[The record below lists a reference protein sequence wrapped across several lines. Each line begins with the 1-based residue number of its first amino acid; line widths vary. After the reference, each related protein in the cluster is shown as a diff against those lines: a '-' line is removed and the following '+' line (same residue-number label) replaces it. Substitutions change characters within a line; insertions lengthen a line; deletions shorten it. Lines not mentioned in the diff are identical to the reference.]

1 MNMNDAPEAT
11 RSTQAWLEDILL
23 AQRTAHAADPNP
35 AFGQRLDRLQR
46 LATMTE
52 QHGAELVQA
61 IQADFGHRSA
71 HETRLTD
78 LFMISTAIRHAMR
91 HLRKWMKTRRAE
103 TALHY
108 LPGRNRLMRQPLGV
122 VGVLSPWNYPYQ
134 LAMGPTIAA
143 IAAGNR
149 VMIKPS
155 EYTPRFSAL
164 LEQIVSTHFAR
175 EELAVVNGGLE
186 VGQAFSALPF
196 DHLLFTGSTAAG
208 RQVAVAAAHNL
219 TPVTLELGGKS
230 PAIIDPSANLNAAAR
245 SIAFGKLLNAGQT
258 CIAPDY
264 VLVPHAQRDA
274 FVQALARVARQMYG
288 ESAAN
293 PDYSA
298 IISERHFGRLQSLV
312 DEAIAQGATAQRPT
326 FPATPNA
333 NDATN
338 AHARKFPPT
347 LLLDV
352 QPDMRVM
359 QEEIFGPV
367 LPIVT
372 YSGDVDEAI
381 AFVNERDRPLALYW
395 YGTNTAHRD
404 RVLDRTVSG
413 GVTVN
418 DCIWHFGQESQP
430 FGGVGA
436 SGMGAYH
443 GEWGF
448 RTFSKEKPVF
458 LQAPLNG
465 IGLLY
470 PPYGKVFEGM
480 VRVLKAIT

>member
-1 MNMNDAPEAT
+1 MDMKGTHEVQRAQLVA
-11 RSTQAWLEDILL
+11 LL
-23 AQRTAHAADPNP
+23 DAQRRAHLAAPYP
-35 AFGQRLDRLQR
+35 SFEQRQDRLRR
-46 LATMTE
+46 LEEMTE
-52 QHGAELVQA
+52 RHGPELVEA
-61 IQADFGHRSA
+61 IASDFGHRSR

-78 LFMISTAIRHAMR
+78 LLMIGSAIRHASR
-91 HLRKWMKTRRAE
+91 HLRSWMKPRRMH

-122 VGVLSPWNYPYQ
+122 VGVIAPWNYPYQ

-155 EYTPRFSAL
+155 EYTPNFSGL
-164 LEQIVSTHFAR
+164 LESLVADMFGR
-175 EELAVVNGGLE
+175 DELAVVNGGVE
-186 VGQAFSALPF
+186 VAQSFSGLPF
-196 DHLLFTGSTAAG
+196 DHLVFTGSTATG
-208 RQVAVAAAHNL
+208 RHVAMAAARNL

-230 PAIIDPSANLNAAAR
+230 PAIIDSSADLAAAAK
-245 SIAFGKLLNAGQT
+245 SLTFGKLLNAGQT

-264 VLVPHAQRDA
+264 LLVPASRRDE
-274 FVQALARVARQMYG
+274 LVAEITKAAKRMYG
-288 ESAAN
+288 DRDDN
-293 PDYSA
+293 PDYTA
-298 IISERHFGRLQSLV
+298 IINERHLLRLQSLV
-312 DEAIAQGATAQRPT
+312 DEAVSQGARAVYPT
-326 FPATPNA
+326 FAA
-333 NDATN
+333 SMADSQGCG
-338 AHARKFPPT
+338 RKFPPT
-347 LLLDV
+347 LMLDT

-372 YSGDVDEAI
+372 FDGDVDEAI
-381 AFVNERDRPLALYW
+381 AFVNQRDRPLALYW
-395 YGTNTAHRD
+395 YGRDNRNRD
-404 RVLDRTVSG
+404 RVLERTVSG

-448 RTFSKEKPVF
+448 RAFSKEKPVF
-458 LQAPLNG
+458 LQARLNG

-470 PPYGKVFEGM
+470 PPYGKTFETM
-480 VRVLKAIT
+480 VRLLKAIA

>member
-1 MNMNDAPEAT
+1 MKMNETLDAIQIARAE
-11 RSTQAWLEDILL
+11 LEVILR
-23 AQRTAHAADPNP
+23 AQRAAHAADPNP
-35 AFGQRLDRLQR
+35 DLDLRRDQLQR
-46 LATMTE
+46 LAIVTE
-52 QHGAELVQA
+52 RHGAELVQA

-71 HETRLTD
+71 HETQLTD
-78 LFMISTAIRHAMR
+78 LLMIGTAIRHAVR
-91 HLRKWMKTRRAE
+91 HLPKWMKTRRAE
-103 TALHY
+103 TALQY
-108 LPGRNRLMRQPLGV
+108 LPASNRLMRQPLGV

-134 LAMGPTIAA
+134 LAMGPAVAA

-164 LEQIVSTHFAR
+164 LEQIVAMHFAR
-175 EELAVVNGGLE
+175 DELAVVNGGLE
-186 VGQAFSALPF
+186 VGQAFSSLPF
-196 DHLLFTGSTAAG
+196 DHLLFTGSTTAG

-230 PAIIDPSANLNAAAR
+230 PAIIDPSANLTAAAR

-274 FVQALARVARQMYG
+274 FVGELSRAAHRMYG
-288 ESAAN
+288 DSAAN

-298 IISERHFGRLQSLV
+298 IISERHFNRLHALV
-312 DEAIAQGATAQRPT
+312 DEALAQGAKAHRPT
-326 FPATPNA
+326 FSVPSG
-333 NDATN
+333 DA
-338 AHARKFPPT
+338 AHGHARKFPPT

-352 QPDMRVM
+352 RPDMRVM

-395 YGTNTAHRD
+395 YGADTDHRD

-413 GVTVN
+413 GVTIN

-458 LQAPLNG
+458 LQARLNG

-480 VRVLKAIT
+480 VRVLKALS

>member
-1 MNMNDAPEAT
+1 MKMNETLDAIQIARAE
-11 RSTQAWLEDILL
+11 LEVILH
-23 AQRTAHAADPNP
+23 AQRAAHAADPSP
-35 AFGQRLDRLQR
+35 DIELRRDRLQR
-46 LATMTE
+46 LATVTE
-52 QHGAELVQA
+52 RHGAELVQA

-71 HETRLTD
+71 HETQLTD
-78 LFMISTAIRHAMR
+78 LLMIDTAIRHAVR
-91 HLRKWMKTRRAE
+91 HLPKWMKTRRAE
-103 TALHY
+103 TALQY
-108 LPGRNRLMRQPLGV
+108 LPASNRLMRQPLGV
-122 VGVLSPWNYPYQ
+122 VGILSPWNYPYQ
-134 LAMGPTIAA
+134 LAMGPAVAA

-164 LEQIVSTHFAR
+164 LEQIVAAHFAR
-175 EELAVVNGGLE
+175 DELAVVNGGLE
-186 VGQAFSALPF
+186 VGQAFSSLPF
-196 DHLLFTGSTAAG
+196 DHLLFTGSTTAG

-230 PAIIDPSANLNAAAR
+230 PAIIDPSANLISAAR

-264 VLVPHAQRDA
+264 VLVPHAQRDT
-274 FVQALARVARQMYG
+274 FVGELSRAAHQMYG
-288 ESAAN
+288 DSAAN
-293 PDYSA
+293 PDYTA
-298 IISERHFGRLQSLV
+298 IISERHFNRLHALV
-312 DEAIAQGATAQRPT
+312 DEALAQGAKAQWPT
-326 FPATPNA
+326 FSATSG
-333 NDATN
+333 DA
-338 AHARKFPPT
+338 AHGHARKFPPT

-352 QPDMRVM
+352 RPDMRVM

-395 YGTNTAHRD
+395 YGTDTDHRD

-458 LQAPLNG
+458 LQARLNG

-480 VRVLKAIT
+480 VRVLKAIS